1 MAAGLRPKR
10 WLILLPIVLGLVV
23 LVFLT
28 RTRSG
33 PEQTP
38 LTEQARPVR
47 VIEVPSV
54 TVIPRAL
61 GYGNVEPG
69 KVWEAV
75 AEVGGKIVELHPRLK
90 NGEII
95 TADSLLLRIDP
106 TDYELAVTEVETD
119 IEATAAQ
126 LSELE
131 VQEANTRASLQ
142 IEQEALRLSEK
153 ELERIR
159 RLATQGTV
167 TPSELEQQQRTTL
180 AQRQN
185 VQNLRNT
192 LNLIPVQRKRL
203 QAQLARYRAQLAGA
217 RLNLE
222 RTAIRMPFD
231 GRIAAVNVELT
242 QFVRQGEVLVTVDG
256 VDVAEIVA
264 QIPVGRMRTLIQAD
278 SRMPLADLSNL
289 DVESAREILG
299 LRAAVRLRVQDFEV
313 EWDARFARLSEVID
327 PQTRTVGV
335 IVTVDDPYRQAQ
347 PGIRPPL
354 VKGMFVEVELRGRPR
369 PDSLVVPRAA
379 LHENGVYVVN
389 AQSRLEQ
396 RPVEVGIEQPSFV
409 TIAAGLRAGERVVLS
424 DLIPAIE
431 GMLLKPVSDEEAL
444 SRLLR
449 QAQGEQGSP

>member
-1 MAAGLRPKR
+1 MAAGLRPKK
-10 WLILLPIVLGLVV
+10 WLILLPAVLGIIVLV
-23 LVFLT
+23 LLT

-38 LTEQARPVR
+38 LSEQARPVR

-54 TVIPRAL
+54 TVVPLAL

-95 TADSLLLRIDP
+95 TAESLLLRIDP
-106 TDYELAVTEVETD
+106 TDYELAIVEAETD
-119 IEATAAQ
+119 IEATEAQ
-126 LSELE
+126 LAELA

-159 RLATQGTV
+159 RLAAQGTV
-167 TPSELEQQQRTTL
+167 TQSELEQQQRTTL

-185 VQNLRNT
+185 AQSLRNM
-192 LNLIPVQRKRL
+192 LSLIPVQSKRL
-203 QAQLARYRAQLAGA
+203 QANCA

-222 RTAIRMPFD
+222 RTAITMPFD
-231 GRIAAVNVELT
+231 GRIAGVNVELT

-256 VDVAEIVA
+256 VDVAEIAA
-264 QIPVGRMRTLIQAD
+264 QVPVNRMRTLIQAD
-278 SRMPLADLSNL
+278 SSTPLADLGNL

-299 LRAAVRLRVQDFEV
+299 LTATVRLRVQDFEV
-313 EWDARFARLSEVID
+313 EWEARFARLSEVID

-347 PGIRPPL
+347 PGLRPPL
-354 VKGMFVEVELRGRPR
+354 VKGMFVEVELRGQPR
-369 PDSLVVPRAA
+369 PDSLVIPRAA
-379 LHENGVYVVN
+379 FHENQVYLVD
-389 AQSRLEQ
+389 AQNRLEK
-396 RPVEVGIEQPSFV
+396 RPVEIGIEQPGFV

-431 GMLLKPVSDEEAL
+431 GMLLKPVPDEEAM
-444 SRLLR
+444 SHLLR
-449 QAQGEQGSP
+449 RAQGGKDLQ